1 MDVRVGL
8 WRKLSTEE
16 LMFWTVVLEKIL
28 DSPLNFKEIKPVTP
42 EEISSEYSLEGLM
55 MKLNPQYFGHLM
67 WSTDSLEKTLILGKT
82 EGRKRRRWQRI
93 RWLNGI
99 TDSMDMSLSKL
110 RDFVRD
116 REAWHAAVRGVAK
129 SLKDW
134 MTELRI
140 RLSVV
145 TQTIKKSC
153 KHLVLRVLE
162 TKIIVFAKDLFFG
175 WVITTDVYHFRNWIW
190 EWFTIFSINTFKR
203 TIINL
208 LHSNIA
214 RLLGKQLHFQKPSN
228 ENSGL
233 VS

>member
-1 MDVRVGL
+1 MLLNCGVG
-8 WRKLSTEE
+8 E
-16 LMFWTVVLEKIL
+16 
-28 DSPLNFKEIKPVTP
+28 DSWIAEIKPVNP
-42 EEISSEYSLEGLM
+42 KEINPEYSLDGL
-55 MKLNPQYFGHLM
+55 KLKLQYFGHLI
-67 WSTDSLEKTLILGKT
+67 WGPNSLENTLMLGKI
-82 EGRKRRRWQRI
+82 ESRRRKGWKRM
-93 RWLNGI
+93 RWLGGI